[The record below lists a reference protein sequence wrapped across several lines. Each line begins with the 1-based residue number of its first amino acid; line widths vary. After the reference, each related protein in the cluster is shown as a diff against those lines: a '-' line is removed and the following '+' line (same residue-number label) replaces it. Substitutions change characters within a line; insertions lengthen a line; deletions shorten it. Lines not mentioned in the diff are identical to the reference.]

1 LLHLRHKLLGGHQA
15 RFRVLRGLDYHHESH
30 RNYLFFFAAICA
42 RRRSSCS
49 LSSGV
54 NSAPK
59 SSASNTWRISISES
73 SRIGLGQRL
82 THSIASCFDFT
93 CQIQKP
99 AISSLV
105 SVKGPSITVRF
116 APENLTR
123 APFELGCSPSMP
135 SSTPAFT
142 NSSLYLPM
150 SVSSF
155 SLGMTPASVFLSALT
170 IIMNRMVTSPSG

>member
-1 LLHLRHKLLGGHQA
+1 M
-15 RFRVLRGLDYHHESH
+15 
-30 RNYLFFFAAICA
+30 I
-42 RRRSSCS
+42 
-49 LSSGV
+49 SSGT
-54 NSAPK
+54 A
-59 SSASNTWRISISES
+59 S
-73 SRIGLGQRL
+73 SRLSALGLGE
-82 THSIASCFDFT
+82 
-93 CQIQKP
+93 
-99 AISSLV
+99 
-105 SVKGPSITVRF
+105 GPSITVRF

-170 IIMNRMVTSPSG
+170 IIMNHMVISPLGLGLRAGLSGRFGHVKLGCTDSRTRDSEIDSSNYLFWGLLNSWRCLGLPSG